1 MKSILRFLGASLSIL
16 NDNIDE
22 TVEQFLNWFIELL
35 NDRSAVHSTLQ

>member
-1 MKSILRFLGASLSIL
+1 MKSILRFLLSIL

-35 NDRSAVHSTLQ
+35 KDRSAVHSTFQ